1 MTLKCKWHIKMKL
14 QYVDNTVG
22 SLLMELLTL
31 QMLAEELSSSV
42 KWETL
47 MEIEDILYLNPSS
60 TLLLSSVLISESVY
74 AIYFNITWGMSKIW
88 ARYFNTRFGIQF
100 FWLYC
105 CDYTFWSP
113 REWGGGETKNKNK
126 KQTNKHTHKKA
137 LVLTCPYLRFP
148 TCKTDLI

>member
-60 TLLLSSVLISESVY
+60 TLLLWVLYWFQKAYMQYISTSHEAWVK
-74 AIYFNITWGMSKIW
+74 FEP
-88 ARYFNTRFGIQF
+88 GISTQDLEYSF
-100 FWLYC
+100 SGFIVV
-105 CDYTFWSP
+105 TTHSEAP
-113 REWGGGETKNKNK
+113 GSGEGERLKTKTKNKQINIHTK
-126 KQTNKHTHKKA
+126 KH
-137 LVLTCPYLRFP
+137 
-148 TCKTDLI
+148 